1 MISEK
6 NALGRVLLIS
16 KKLYAAA
23 GNGEVAGN
31 TIAMLDSLS
40 AILSHLNSADKPI
53 SKLIGSL
60 KRELKAADKVFFREL
75 KPFFGR
81 NCIVP
86 DYDLERAAKHVPAM
100 IYGNDKI
107 CEKMVHGQRDRAR
120 SMCSAMASYPGYIF
134 DEYEALS
141 DKQFY
146 DLVFGYY
153 PKLYDDEFMDK
164 MKHLFYQDEEEK
176 KNKE

>member
-1 MISEK
+1 MMISEK

-16 KKLYAAA
+16 KKIYSAAA
-23 GNGEVAGN
+23 KGELTSG

-40 AILSHLNSADKPI
+40 AVLSHLNSAEKPI
-53 SKLIGSL
+53 SKLLRTL
-60 KRELKAADKVFFREL
+60 KRELKTADKHFFREL
-75 KPFFGR
+75 KPCFGHK
-81 NCIVP
+81 CVVP
-86 DYDLERAAKHVPAM
+86 DYDLERAEKHIPAI

-107 CEKMVHGQRDRAR
+107 CEKAVRGQRDRAV

-134 DEYEALS
+134 NEYESLS

-153 PKLYDDEFMDK
+153 PKLYDDEFMDEK
-164 MKHLFYQDEEEK
+164 RNLFYPDEDNTE
-176 KNKE
+176 